1 MTTDYLLWPNSNPVP
16 YACVLGNLTGF
27 KDLYRLWAGQSF
39 REKFPPDAE
48 FSMSPDFPDNTILTD
63 SLMNRYHLVVGSEK
77 LKNFFEEKPVP
88 LVECLPVAI
97 RDHKGKIAA
106 HYFVVNPLNA
116 VDCLDYT
123 ASGALVSNVINTQV
137 ISTQRLV
144 LREDAVDSER
154 PFFRIAG
161 YPQMRLIQRNLAE
174 EIQKAGFSGI
184 KFRELDQTGK

>member
-1 MTTDYLLWPNSNPVP
+1 MAAHTEPGHRLSRHPKTEWSFRDGTRISRWLRSLVYGDSRFAANSHLSPAGSTASPRRCVSKLMTTDYLLWPNSNPVP

-116 VDCLDYT
+116 VD
-123 ASGALVSNVINTQV
+123 
-137 ISTQRLV
+137 
-144 LREDAVDSER
+144 
-154 PFFRIAG
+154 
-161 YPQMRLIQRNLAE
+161 
-174 EIQKAGFSGI
+174 
-184 KFRELDQTGK
+184 